1 MIGRLSTQFSTVI
14 TKLTPQERYWLD
26 TKYTELCELAET
38 NVEPEKLADI
48 GELEKEVYTC
58 GHVGFRLQ
66 FGDDDGEKGLHANI
80 YSGVGNPDTVAQFMQ
95 LFLRGF
101 RPNDVLHFQWAI
113 TSAAI
118 CDVDAFTGGAAIVDS
133 VSIKTITTA
142 EWIQQHMEPKPK
154 KKGAKSA

>member
-14 TKLTPQERYWLD
+14 TKLTLAERVHLEA
-26 TKYTELCELAET
+26 KYKELCALAET

-48 GELEKEVYTC
+48 GELEKEVYVS

-66 FGDDDGEKGLHANI
+66 FGDDDAELGLHANI
-80 YSGVGNPDTVAQFMQ
+80 YSGNGRPEIVAQFMQ
-95 LFLRGF
+95 LFLRGY

>member
-14 TKLTPQERYWLD
+14 TKLTPQERYWL
-26 TKYTELCELAET
+26 
-38 NVEPEKLADI
+38 
-48 GELEKEVYTC
+48 
-58 GHVGFRLQ
+58 
-66 FGDDDGEKGLHANI
+66 HAKI